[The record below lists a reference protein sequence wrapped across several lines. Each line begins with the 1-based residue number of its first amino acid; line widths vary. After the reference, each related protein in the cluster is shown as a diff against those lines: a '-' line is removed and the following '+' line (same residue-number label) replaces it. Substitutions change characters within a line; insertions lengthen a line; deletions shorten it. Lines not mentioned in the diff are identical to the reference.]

1 MANYVII
8 KNNVVEN
15 IIQAEQDFID
25 QHYPNAVLLQEGE
38 VASIHWA
45 VEDGKY
51 IPPRDLT
58 EEEIIAHQ
66 ARAAERKAL
75 GETND

>member
-15 IIQAEQDFID
+15 IIEAEQDFID
-25 QHYPNAVLLQEGE
+25 QHYPDAVLLQEGE
-38 VASIHWA
+38 VASIYWA

-51 IPPRDLT
+51 IPPREILT
-58 EEEIIAHQ
+58 EEEIIAYQ
-66 ARAAERKAL
+66 TKL
-75 GETND
+75 ETRGIMND